1 MHTIKGVVLEEFYKA
16 LFFFFFVA
24 SGHNKGGL
32 YLSQDD
38 PTKIAP
44 LPSVHL
50 SIHACMEIA
59 QQC

>member
-1 MHTIKGVVLEEFYKA
+1 MHTIKGEVLEEFHKA
-16 LFFFFFVA
+16 LFFFIVA

-50 SIHACMEIA
+50 STHACMEIA

>member
-1 MHTIKGVVLEEFYKA
+1 MIKGEVLEEFHKA
-16 LFFFFFVA
+16 LFSVA
-24 SGHNKGGL
+24 SGQSKGGL
-32 YLSQDD
+32 HLSQDA

-50 SIHACMEIA
+50 SVHACMELT